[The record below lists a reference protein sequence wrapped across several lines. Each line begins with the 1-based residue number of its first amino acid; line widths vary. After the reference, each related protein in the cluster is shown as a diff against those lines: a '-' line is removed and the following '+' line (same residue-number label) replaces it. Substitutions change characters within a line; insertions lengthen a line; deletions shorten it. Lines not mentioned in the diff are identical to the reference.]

1 MKSLELTKPITT
13 ESLLSEFES
22 RFNMTMD
29 LTKFN
34 EHELQDYAN
43 HVRTKIHEITQNTH
57 FGQELKDNSYQKSQ
71 MMLDIINQAI
81 TERKLGEYGG
91 DTGNSIL
98 DKATAPI
105 KDKLSKG
112 QALSPEERTAASK
125 LMAMK
130 KMPKG
135 TGTMMGV
142 KEVGE
147 EQSEINEVPGAG
159 LVKRGLRSLGA
170 KAAGA
175 IGMKGTAAGLKGA
188 AQADKKAREL
198 YTQLRRYAGQTGGD
212 VDALTVTD
220 LQSFLQK
227 QGYKTDRTPKGP
239 AGKVLNKQQVDD
251 ILMKSVQDTFR
262 FQAPATAKSQEKST
276 MQTDFMKQFKQMA
289 SDPATKKKLMSIL
302 QGQTV
307 PAESVTENPA
317 MALGRV
323 AAKAAGSAA
332 GTTVANRAM
341 NKLGMKE
348 GVEEQSELILAAKD
362 MMDKVTGYL
371 EDLASMKTEGML
383 ELADRIRD
391 EMGAEK
397 SDAFLQ
403 KIQPAIEQAEATLT
417 TTRQELDNGVRI
429 LTGEEVASEPMG
441 ADDTMDMD
449 TDLDSLDT
457 DMDDTETDEFGASD
471 AEAGGTEPEGREQR
485 ESKEVFEASNRL
497 YSKLAGK

>member
-1 MKSLELTKPITT
+1 MKSLDLTKPITT
-13 ESLLSEFES
+13 ESLLKEFES

-29 LTKFN
+29 LSQFK
-34 EHELQDYAN
+34 EEELQDYAN

-57 FGQELKDNSYQKSQ
+57 FGQELKNDNYQKNQ

-81 TERKLGEYGG
+81 SERKLAEYGG
-91 DTGNSIL
+91 DTNPVL
-98 DKATAPI
+98 DKASAPI
-105 KDKLSKG
+105 KDKLRKG
-112 QALSPEERTAASK
+112 LALSPDEREAASK
-125 LMAMK
+125 LLDNEA
-130 KMPKG
+130 
-135 TGTMMGV
+135 
-142 KEVGE
+142 EL
-147 EQSEINEVPGAG
+147 NEVPGAG
-159 LVKRGLRSLGA
+159 LIKRGLKSLGA

-175 IGMKGTAAGLKGA
+175 VGMKGTAAGLKGSL
-188 AQADKKAREL
+188 QADKKAREL
-198 YTQLRRYAGQTGGD
+198 YVQLRRYAGQTGGD
-212 VDALTVTD
+212 ADALTVTD

-239 AGKVLNKQQVDD
+239 PGKVLNKKQVDD

-262 FQAPATAKSQEKST
+262 FQAPAQKQSAPT
-276 MQTDFMKQFKQMA
+276 MKTDFMKQFQQLA

-307 PAESVTENPA
+307 PAESVN
-317 MALGRV
+317 
-323 AAKAAGSAA
+323 
-332 GTTVANRAM
+332 
-341 NKLGMKE
+341 E

-371 EDLASMKTEGML
+371 EDLASMKTEGAL
-383 ELADRIRD
+383 ELVDRIRD

-397 SDAFLQ
+397 ADAFLN

-449 TDLDSLDT
+449 TDLDSLDS

-497 YSKLAGK
+497 FSKLAGK

>member
-1 MKSLELTKPITT
+1 MKSLDLTKPITT
-13 ESLLSEFES
+13 ESLLKEFES

-29 LTKFN
+29 LTQFN
-34 EHELQDYAN
+34 EVELQDYAN

-57 FGQELKDNSYQKSQ
+57 FGQELKDDSYQKNQ

-81 TERKLGEYGG
+81 QERKLAEYGG
-91 DTGNSIL
+91 AMNNKIL
-98 DKATAPI
+98 DKATQPI

-112 QALSPEERTAASK
+112 QALSPDEREAASK

-130 KMPKG
+130 QMPKG

-142 KEVGE
+142 
-147 EQSEINEVPGAG
+147 
-159 LVKRGLRSLGA
+159 
-170 KAAGA
+170 
-175 IGMKGTAAGLKGA
+175 
-188 AQADKKAREL
+188 
-198 YTQLRRYAGQTGGD
+198 
-212 VDALTVTD
+212 
-220 LQSFLQK
+220 
-227 QGYKTDRTPKGP
+227 
-239 AGKVLNKQQVDD
+239 
-251 ILMKSVQDTFR
+251 
-262 FQAPATAKSQEKST
+262 
-276 MQTDFMKQFKQMA
+276 
-289 SDPATKKKLMSIL
+289 
-302 QGQTV
+302 
-307 PAESVTENPA
+307 
-317 MALGRV
+317 
-323 AAKAAGSAA
+323 
-332 GTTVANRAM
+332 
-341 NKLGMKE
+341 KE

-362 MMDKVTGYL
+362 MMDKVTSFL

-429 LTGEEVASEPMG
+429 LTGEEVASDPMG

-449 TDLDSLDT
+449 TDLDSLDSEGGE
-457 DMDDTETDEFGASD
+457 ETDEFGASD

-497 YSKLAGK
+497 FSKLAGK

>member
-1 MKSLELTKPITT
+1 MKSLDLTKPITT
-13 ESLLSEFES
+13 ESLLKEFES

-29 LTKFN
+29 LSQFN
-34 EHELQDYAN
+34 EEELQDYAN

-57 FGQELKDNSYQKSQ
+57 FGQELKNDNYQKNQ

-81 TERKLGEYGG
+81 SERKLAEYGG
-91 DTGNSIL
+91 DSNPVL
-98 DKATAPI
+98 DKASAPI
-105 KDKLSKG
+105 KDKLKKG
-112 QALSPEERTAASK
+112 QPLSPDEREAASK
-125 LMAMK
+125 LLDDEA
-130 KMPKG
+130 
-135 TGTMMGV
+135 
-142 KEVGE
+142 EL
-147 EQSEINEVPGAG
+147 NEVPGAG
-159 LVKRGLRSLGA
+159 LIKRGLKSLGA

-175 IGMKGTAAGLKGA
+175 VGMKGTAAGLKGSL
-188 AQADKKAREL
+188 QADKKAREL
-198 YTQLRRYAGQTGGD
+198 YVQLRRYAGQTGGD
-212 VDALTVTD
+212 ADALTVTD

-239 AGKVLNKQQVDD
+239 PGKVLNKKQVDD

-262 FQAPATAKSQEKST
+262 FQAPAQKQSAPT
-276 MQTDFMKQFKQMA
+276 MKTDFMKQFQQLA

-307 PAESVTENPA
+307 PAESVN
-317 MALGRV
+317 
-323 AAKAAGSAA
+323 
-332 GTTVANRAM
+332 
-341 NKLGMKE
+341 E

-362 MMDKVTGYL
+362 MMDKVTSFL

-391 EMGAEK
+391 EMGADK

-429 LTGEEVASEPMG
+429 LTGEEVASDPMG

-449 TDLDSLDT
+449 TTDADLDDLGT
-457 DMDDTETDEFGASD
+457 DDLESDEFGASD

-497 YSKLAGK
+497 FSKLAGK